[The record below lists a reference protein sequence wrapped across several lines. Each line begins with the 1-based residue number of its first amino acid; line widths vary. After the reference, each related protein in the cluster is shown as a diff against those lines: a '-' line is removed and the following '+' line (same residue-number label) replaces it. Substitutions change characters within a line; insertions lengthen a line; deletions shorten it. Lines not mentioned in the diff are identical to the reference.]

1 MNNKPASVHGVGI
14 GAGYFSHY
22 QYDSWQRIANVDL
35 SAIYNRTHSKAVA
48 IAQQYEIARVYDDYR
63 AMIDEEQPDFVD
75 VITPPETHRAICAYA
90 ADRGVHII
98 CQKPLAPTYAESAAI
113 VAHARQAGVRFMV
126 HENWRWQPWYR
137 EIKRLVE
144 ADALGEIYSIYFR
157 MRTGDGWPEDAY
169 MERQPFFRN
178 YPRLLIYE
186 TGVHFLDTFRY
197 LLGEPKSIY
206 ARLRRLNPDI
216 KGEDS
221 GQVILGF
228 ENGATAILDGNRY
241 NENEARNPRLTFG
254 ELRLDGSKGHLTL
267 DFEGDIIIKP
277 LGQSP
282 VLHEYPHEDTGFAG
296 GSVHAL
302 QSHFVE
308 QLLAG
313 EPFESTGEEYLKTIK
328 LVEACYASAESGVAI
343 DLTHWEP

>member
-1 MNNKPASVHGVGI
+1 
-14 GAGYFSHY
+14 
-22 QYDSWQRIANVDL
+22 
-35 SAIYNRTHSKAVA
+35 
-48 IAQQYEIARVYDDYR
+48 
-63 AMIDEEQPDFVD
+63 
-75 VITPPETHRAICAYA
+75 
-90 ADRGVHII
+90 
-98 CQKPLAPTYAESAAI
+98 
-113 VAHARQAGVRFMV
+113 MV

-144 ADALGEIYSIYFR
+144 ADTLGEIYSIYFR
-157 MRTGDGWPEDAY
+157 MRTGDGWPADAY

-197 LLGEPKSIY
+197 LLGEPASIY

-228 ENGATAILDGNRY
+228 NDGATALLDGNRY

-267 DFEGDIIIKP
+267 DYEGDIIVKL
-277 LGQSP
+277 LGEDP
-282 VLHEYPHEDTGFAG
+282 YVHEYPHEDTGFAG
-296 GSVHAL
+296 GCVHAL

-308 QLLAG
+308 QFLVG
-313 EPFESTGEEYLKTIK
+313 EPFESTGDDYLKTIK
-328 LVEACYASAESGVAI
+328 LVEACYVSAESGSAI
-343 DLTHWEP
+343 DLARWEP